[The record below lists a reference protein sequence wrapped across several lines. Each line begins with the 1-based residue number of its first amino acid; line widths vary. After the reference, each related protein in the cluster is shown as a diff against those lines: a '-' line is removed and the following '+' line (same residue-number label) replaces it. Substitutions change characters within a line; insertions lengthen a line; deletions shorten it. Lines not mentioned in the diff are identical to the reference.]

1 MYGIDLVIIKYFN
14 LFVDL
19 KDIMIMKMLYFVYYI
34 YYMGNF
40 IRYFVVVILV
50 LGLILFILQL
60 IKEIVYDCEKKLKV
74 RGFFGICMFFFY

>member
-1 MYGIDLVIIKYFN
+1 MYRFIIMRRIFLDYNGRFLGFMYGIDLVIIKYFN

-50 LGLILFILQL
+50 LGLILFIL
-60 IKEIVYDCEKKLKV
+60 
-74 RGFFGICMFFFY
+74 